1 MNKIFIGIIALVF
14 VSCSTTKPHSSPD
27 YTVVPDKK
35 TKVLKGIIN
44 RQILESDT
52 TFKWFK
58 ENMKWGFADSGAVA
72 AFKQYG
78 NNFKMIIFGGTW
90 CSDTK
95 NLLPVFYRLV
105 DKSGYNEKNITLVAV
120 DRNKQTIRHLNKKYH
135 ITNVPTFIVLQN
147 GKEVGRVVEYGKY
160 NAIDKEL
167 GEIVMNTI
175 ARK

>member
-1 MNKIFIGIIALVF
+1 MNKFFIGIIVLIFTA
-14 VSCSTTKPHSSPD
+14 CHTTRHYATPH
-27 YTVVPDKK
+27 YKTVPDAK

-44 RQILESDT
+44 RQVLETDT
-52 TFKWFK
+52 AFKWFK

-78 NNFKMIIFGGTW
+78 SRFTVIVFGGTW

-105 DKSGYNEKNITLVAV
+105 DKSGYDEKNITLVAV
-120 DRNKQTIRHLNKKYH
+120 DRNKQTTHGLNKKYH

-147 GKEVGRVVEYGKY
+147 GKEAGRVIEYGKY

-167 GEIVMNTI
+167 GEIVTAAN
-175 ARK
+175 K